1 MKSKIITFFF
11 LLQGI
16 LLSAQT
22 LTINTVEV
30 CAGTEVYVPVTSS
43 SLYNVA
49 AITLYI
55 GFDSTNMTYVSV
67 ENIDPQ
73 LDGMSINLMS
83 SPTQLAFA
91 WSNTTPV
98 NFPSGKLFDIKFI
111 SNGQTGTIQYNPGC
125 EIADNNGTTIS
136 ASYIN
141 GSISSS
147 VPVITS
153 QPHDTVVTEGGTAHF
168 YTSSPNATSFLW
180 RESLDQ
186 GSSWIAL
193 DDGGSYSGTQTP
205 SLQIS
210 PVPLTLNN
218 AIYQCLMTRGICS
231 NLSSAASLHVDAL
244 TAVKTLTGALTPEK
258 ISAYPVPFTDN
269 TTLSFNL
276 DEPGNAL
283 IQVINTLGQIITE
296 IALPNLTEGNHH
308 IYLGTRAW
316 QPGAFFLKFSA
327 RLPHENIEQT
337 IQLFKNN

>member
-1 MKSKIITFFF
+1 MKSKIITFLF

-22 LTINTVEV
+22 VTINTVEV
-30 CAGTEVYVPVTSS
+30 CAGAEVFVPVTSS

-55 GFDSTNMTYVSV
+55 GFDSTTMTYVSV

-111 SNGQTGTIQYNPGC
+111 TNGQTGTIQYNPGC
-125 EIADNNGTTIS
+125 EIADNTGATIS

-147 VPVITS
+147 VPVIAS
-153 QPHDTVVTEGGTAHF
+153 QPSDTTVTEGSSARF
-168 YTSSPNATSFLW
+168 DVISPNATSYLW

-186 GSSWIAL
+186 GTSWLAL
-193 DDGGSYSGTQTP
+193 DEGGIYSGTQTP
-205 SLQIS
+205 SLSIS
-210 PVPLTLNN
+210 PAPIALNN
-218 AIYQCLMTRGICS
+218 AIYQCLLTRGSCS
-231 NLSSAASLHVDAL
+231 NLTFGATLHVDAL
-244 TAVKTLTGALTPEK
+244 TTVNTGPYAPAVK
-258 ISAYPVPFTDN
+258 ISADPVPFTDHTN
-269 TTLSFNL
+269 VTINIT
-276 DEPGNAL
+276 EPGDTRL
-283 IQVINTLGQIITE
+283 QVINALGQIISTVE
-296 IALPNLTEGNHH
+296 LPDLPAGNYH
-308 IYLGTRAW
+308 IILATSGW
-316 QPGAFFLKFSA
+316 KPGAYFLRLSA
-327 RLPHENIEQT
+327 RLPHDNIQNT